1 LKINSG
7 KKENEAGRKERRA
20 DMREIKDLGTFKK
33 DGVSRSYRYAI
44 FECPVCGKL
53 VEKVAKD
60 GINARTCSID
70 CSRGFRGAE
79 GKPRKSFVMISGY
92 KYIYAPNHPYRT
104 KCYVAEHRLV
114 VEKHLGRIL
123 SPDEVVHHI
132 NFNKLDNRIENLM
145 VLTPKEHSKLHSDL
159 SVICKRGLPA

>member
-1 LKINSG
+1 MS
-7 KKENEAGRKERRA
+7 
-20 DMREIKDLGTFKK
+20 DMREIKNWGIFKK

-53 VEKVAKD
+53 IEKVAKD
-60 GINARTCSID
+60 GINARTCSFD
-70 CSRGFRGAE
+70 CSGILRRSK

-92 KYIYAPNHPYRT
+92 KYIYAPNHPYGT

-123 SPDEVVHHI
+123 FPDEVVHHI
-132 NFNKLDNRIENLM
+132 NFNKIDNRIENLM
-145 VLTPKEHSKLHSDL
+145 VLTPSEHSKLHSDL
-159 SVICKRGLPA
+159 SIICKRGKSA